1 MNMIYCAAMTS
12 GSILRCVLFVAALLA
27 ASVAHGQTAARYE
40 AMFVDGRRLEGDK
53 VSGWGEHPASP
64 RLGDAAL
71 FDAKRPLRW
80 LRDRSLKAWSS
91 DRYDSYIEFVGGD
104 RLVGRIEGAGA
115 GDGLYIPAHLL
126 VKPAAPLHQQ
136 VQGSPARVRI
146 LPGRIQRVVFR
157 PILNRRLHPGMLYYL
172 DGRKVGFVDLRW
184 KDQSVVLLLK
194 NGTREIEM
202 PEIAEVHLPPI
213 DPWAAYY
220 QELATLSPACRSR
233 MERIETIDG
242 LIATTSSLRLAVLPY
257 ATDTGQERAA
267 AHVERLDRHIAGLER
282 QRESNQQ
289 KFEQARAKYQQQLS
303 ESKNQGKTHALKRRF
318 EQETRRWE
326 GFLRSLEL
334 ARSRRAATNVADGN
348 VGTWRHILQPVWSL
362 DPLWVPF
369 DGIRM
374 RWSFA
379 PEQVP
384 LCRVRPAATLSPPF
398 LAEYTN
404 RGWAG
409 GPLHSGGQSYA
420 WGFAVHAYSELRF
433 PLPQCATAFRGSI
446 GLDSIVGP
454 DGCARARVYVG
465 STRGKCA
472 YESPLLIGSKK
483 TVDSGRVALK
493 LPSDG
498 PRLLVLQADPVDRG
512 SPSGADPLNI
522 RDKLDWLDP
531 RLELDTA
538 RLREQVRRQVGPLI
552 GASPEWTLRLDR
564 RGVYTWTSHFD
575 DKSPPGKRRF
585 WTMLQV
591 GAQPLSLLREMTI
604 APADKWLVVHLGLPG
619 GENPRSDTVTL
630 RVGERK
636 VRARKVPIR
645 QSWQDRPAP
654 LVFPLAQYQGKKVTL
669 ELTQGPGGKP
679 LHWQSVSILTI
690 PPAAY
695 RLVDIIEFVGKGD
708 MKVPYGLGQAL
719 QSKRITKTEKL
730 AALEINQFGGIV
742 NFRPSLTA
750 EVQQDSL
757 VNVLV
762 GRYWTGGDKTF
773 IKTHPAFKKM
783 PSLKTLLVTPESGIS
798 DGAIAKLHA
807 EMPKLTISRIIRRV
821 SSLDGGRYVP
831 VTWRNG
837 FRGKVVILWIDPKGK
852 LQFSST
858 PHLEPGR
865 ELRRSAYIGVRY
877 EAHYARDD
885 YAKARDYFFTQ
896 PLSSFAV
903 ADGAVWEIKP

>member
-1 MNMIYCAAMTS
+1 MTITNISTRMSFAA
-12 GSILRCVLFVAALLA
+12 LVLLA
-27 ASVAHGQTAARYE
+27 AAVAHGRSEARYE
-40 AMFVDGRRLEGDK
+40 AMFVDGRRLEGDN

-71 FDAKRPLRW
+71 FDAKCPLRW

-91 DRYDSYIEFVGGD
+91 GRHDSYIEFVGGD

-115 GDGLYIPAHLL
+115 GDGVYTAAHLL

-157 PILNRRLHPGMLYYL
+157 PILNRRLHPGTLYYL
-172 DGRKVGFVDLRW
+172 DGRKVGFVYLRW
-184 KDQSVVLLLK
+184 KDQSVEILLK
-194 NGTREIEM
+194 NSTREVEM
-202 PEIAEVHLPPI
+202 SEIAEVHLPPI

-233 MERIETIDG
+233 IERIETIGG
-242 LIATTSSLRLAVLPY
+242 LIATSSSLRLAVLPY
-257 ATDTGQERAA
+257 ATDADQKRAA
-267 AHVERLDRHIAGLER
+267 AHVER
-282 QRESNQQ
+282 QRKPNQQ
-289 KFEQARAKYQQQLS
+289 KLEQARAKYQQQLS
-303 ESKNQGKTHALKRRF
+303 ESKNQRKTDALKRRF

-326 GFLRSLEL
+326 GFLRSLES
-334 ARSRRAATNVADGN
+334 ARSQRAATNVADGN

-369 DGIRM
+369 DSIRM

-384 LCRVRPAATLSPPF
+384 LCRIRPAATLSPPF

-409 GPLHSGGQSYA
+409 RPLRSGGQSYA

-433 PLPQCATAFRGSI
+433 PLPQCATAFRSSI

-483 TVDSGRVALK
+483 TVDSGRVAVK
-493 LPSDG
+493 FPSDG
-498 PRLLVLQADPVDRG
+498 PKLLVLQADPVDRG
-512 SPSGADPLNI
+512 FPSGADPLNI

-531 RLELDTA
+531 QLELDTA
-538 RLREQVRRQVGPLI
+538 RLREQVHRQVGPLI
-552 GASPEWTLRLDR
+552 GALPGWTLRLDR

-575 DKSPPGKRRF
+575 EKSPPGKRRF
-585 WTMLQV
+585 WTMLQA
-591 GAQPLSLLREMTI
+591 GAQPLSLSREMTI

-619 GENPRSDTVTL
+619 GENPRSDTITL
-630 RVGERK
+630 RVGGWK
-636 VRARKVPIR
+636 VQSRKVPMR
-645 QSWQDRPAP
+645 QLWQDRPAP
-654 LVFPLAQYQGKKVTL
+654 LVFSLAQYQGKKVTL
-669 ELTQGPGGKP
+669 ELTQAPGGKP
-679 LHWQSVSILTI
+679 LHWQSVGTSTAA
-690 PPAAY
+690 PPAY
-695 RLVDIIEFVGKGD
+695 RLVDIMEFVGKKD
-708 MKVPYGLGQAL
+708 MQVPYELGLAL
-719 QSKRITKTEKL
+719 QSSQITKAEKL

-750 EVQQDSL
+750 EVQRDSL
-757 VNVLV
+757 VNVLI
-762 GRYWTGGDKTF
+762 GRAWKGGDKAF
-773 IKTHPAFKKM
+773 IKTHPTFKKM
-783 PSLKTLLVTPESGIS
+783 PNLKTLLVTPESGIS
-798 DGAIAKLHA
+798 AGAIAKLQT

-837 FRGKVVILWIDPKGK
+837 FRKKVVILWIDPKGK

-858 PHLEPGR
+858 RHLEPGR
-865 ELRRSAYIGVRY
+865 ERKRSAYIGVRY

-885 YAKARDYFFTQ
+885 YAKAQDYFFTQ
-896 PLSSFAV
+896 PLSSFVV
-903 ADGAVWEIKP
+903 AEGAVWEIKPGGR